1 MYKARSVT
9 MVMVLL
15 LSSAGF
21 AMISQSESYFLPG
34 TNFVYRQGPEA
45 LATGGNTATVCHGQN
60 GNNGMGT
67 AAGQAEAGTLSQNAT
82 TGGQG
87 GESFVIQNGVGS
99 AVQSQTAYT
108 PDIWIAVYPPPPA
121 GQVQTQEQ
129 STDAHLDETAVKN
142 SGTGT
147 AIGVQAFLGS
157 QNQAIASPQGQ
168 TGESQVVG
176 AVQNAAA
183 SGTSCSDG
191 NVNHCLDVCAFQSN
205 TNTLSCG
212 ACPVVVFPLLP

>member
-1 MYKARSVT
+1 MYKPLSVT
-9 MVMVLL
+9 IVMVLL

-21 AMISQSESYFLPG
+21 AMISQSESYVIPG

-45 LATGGNTATVCHGQN
+45 LATGGNTATISQGQN

-67 AAGQAEAGTLSQNAT
+67 AAGQAETGTLSQNAT
-82 TGGQG
+82 AGGQG

-99 AVQSQTAYT
+99 AGQEQMAYR
-108 PDIWIAVYPPPPA
+108 PYVIAVYPPVPA

-129 STDAHLDETAVKN
+129 ATDAHLDETAVKN

-147 AIGVQAFLGS
+147 AAGVQAFLGS

-168 TGESQVVG
+168 TGEAQAVG
-176 AVQNAAA
+176 AIQHGAA
-183 SGTSCSDG
+183 SGTFCSDG
-191 NVNHCLDVCAFQSN
+191 TVDHCLDVCAFQSN

-212 ACPVVVFPLLP
+212 ACPPQVWPLLQ